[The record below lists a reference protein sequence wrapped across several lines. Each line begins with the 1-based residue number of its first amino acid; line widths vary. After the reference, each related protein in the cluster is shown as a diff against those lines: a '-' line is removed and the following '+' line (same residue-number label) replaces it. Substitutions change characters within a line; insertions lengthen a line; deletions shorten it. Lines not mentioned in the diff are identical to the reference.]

1 MDPFEG
7 THVEVIS
14 NGEVLTLYND
24 PDDEP
29 SHDPRVRQRYVEAVT
44 GATFEVRVCVDRR
57 FNLFSLGR
65 NDAVSAT
72 IYYDSTHK
80 YAKNFLVDALLDD
93 SRVGGRVSRTFTHI
107 HNFCPKTGQWKTG
120 DTTFGALMTSEPKYE
135 PVNPKPF

>member
-1 MDPFEG
+1 MDLFEG
-7 THVEVIS
+7 THVEVVS

-65 NDAVSAT
+65 NDAVRAT
-72 IYYDSTHK
+72 ITYDSTHK
-80 YAKNFLVDALLDD
+80 YGKNLVVDPLLHA
-93 SRVGGRVSRTFTHI
+93 SRSKELTHTFTNMY
-107 HNFCPKTGQWKTG
+107 NFCPKSGQWKG
-120 DTTFGALMTSEPKYE
+120 GATTFGALVTSERKYE
-135 PVNPKPF
+135 PVCPKPF